1 MQASQATTTE
11 SAQRRVAAYAVRIV
25 ERLRRSLPAES
36 EAPRRLHQAMHY
48 SVLGTGKYLRPM
60 LVYATGEALGL
71 PVSAVDRPAIAIE
84 LVHAYSLIHD
94 DLPAMDD
101 DDLRRG
107 RATTHRA
114 FDEATAILAGDAL
127 QALAFGILA
136 NPGNEKDNPA
146 INLKLIAL
154 LAESCG
160 SRGMAGGQAIDLGAV
175 GTLMEQ
181 SALERMHGLK
191 TGALI
196 RCAVIM
202 PALLATRPI
211 DLEPLAR
218 FGERIGLAFQ
228 IHDDILDVEGETGK
242 LGKPQGADMAR
253 NKPTFPACLGMRG
266 SKALA
271 RNLLD
276 ESLAILNTVTGNT
289 EMLAH
294 LARFSVER
302 NR

>member
-1 MQASQATTTE
+1 M
-11 SAQRRVAAYAVRIV
+11 AYATRIIA
-25 ERLRRSLPAES
+25 RLRSSLPAKNEP
-36 EAPRRLHQAMHY
+36 PRRLHQAMHY
-48 SVLGTGKYLRPM
+48 SVLGNGKFLRPKF
-60 LVYATGEALGL
+60 VYATGEAVGL
-71 PVSAVDRPAIAIE
+71 PSSAVDFPAIAIE

-127 QALAFGILA
+127 QALAFSVLC
-136 NPGNEKDNPA
+136 KDNSAKVDPA
-146 INLKLIAL
+146 TRLRLVAL

-160 SRGMAGGQAIDLGAV
+160 SGGMAGGQAMDLGAV

-181 SALERMHGLK
+181 SALERMHCLK

-196 RCAVIM
+196 RCAVVM
-202 PALLATRPI
+202 PALLANRPA

-218 FGERIGLAFQ
+218 FGDRIGLAFQ
-228 IHDDILDVEGETGK
+228 IHDDVLDVEGKTDR
-242 LGKPQGADMAR
+242 LGKTRGADLAR
-253 NKPTFPACLGMRG
+253 NKPTFPTCLGMQG

-271 RNLLD
+271 QNLLD
-276 ESLAILNTVTGNT
+276 ESLSLLDTIAGNT

-302 NR
+302 DR

>member
-1 MQASQATTTE
+1 MQARPATTSE
-11 SAQRRVAAYAVRIV
+11 PGQLAAAYTERIV
-25 ERLRRSLPAES
+25 ARLRSSLPAEVK
-36 EAPRRLHQAMHY
+36 PPKRLHQAMHY
-48 SVLGTGKYLRPM
+48 AVLGTGKYLRPM

-71 PVSAVDRPAIAIE
+71 PMSALDSPAIAIE

-127 QALAFGILA
+127 QALAFGILSSA
-136 NPGNEKDNPA
+136 GNETVSSA
-146 INLKLIAL
+146 TRLKLVAL

-196 RCAVIM
+196 RCAVVM
-202 PALLATRPI
+202 PALLANRPSE
-211 DLEPLAR
+211 LEPLAH
-218 FGERIGLAFQ
+218 FGDRIGLAFQ
-228 IHDDILDVEGETGK
+228 VHDDILDVEGETDN
-242 LGKPQGADMAR
+242 LGKTQGADMAR
-253 NKPTFPACLGMRG
+253 NKPTFPACLGLHG
-266 SKALA
+266 SKSLA

-276 ESLAILNTVTGNT
+276 ESLTILDTVSGNT
-289 EMLAH
+289 EMLAY

>member
-1 MQASQATTTE
+1 MMQARPLPAIDPG
-11 SAQRRVAAYAVRIV
+11 QRAGAYV
-25 ERLRRSLPAES
+25 ERIIAGLHRSLPTIS
-36 EAPRRLHQAMHY
+36 EPPIRLHQAMHY
-48 SVLGTGKYLRPM
+48 SALGTGKFLRPM
-60 LVYATGEALGL
+60 LVYATGDALGL
-71 PVSAVDRPAIAIE
+71 PLSPLDSPAIAIE

-114 FDEATAILAGDAL
+114 FDEATVILAGDAL
-127 QALAFGILA
+127 QALAFGILS
-136 NPGNEKDNPA
+136 NTDDPA
-146 INLKLIAL
+146 ITAATRLKLVAL

-181 SALERMHGLK
+181 SALERMHRLK

-202 PALLATRPI
+202 PALLADRPD
-211 DLEPLAR
+211 DLEPLAH
-218 FGERIGLAFQ
+218 FGDRIGLAFQ
-228 IHDDILDVEGETGK
+228 IHDDILDVEGDTGH
-242 LGKPQGADMAR
+242 LGKTQGADLAK
-253 NKPTFPACLGMRG
+253 NKPTFPTCLGMQG
-266 SKALA
+266 SKDLA
-271 RNLLD
+271 RSLLD
-276 ESLAILNTVTGNT
+276 ESLALLDTVSANT
-289 EMLAH
+289 EMLAY

-302 NR
+302 SR

>member
-1 MQASQATTTE
+1 MQAQPAPATDP
-11 SAQRRVAAYAVRIV
+11 AQRATGYAERIAAC
-25 ERLRRSLPAES
+25 LRDSLPAET

-71 PVSAVDRPAIAIE
+71 PVSALDSPAIAIE

-127 QALAFGILA
+127 QALAFGILSNA
-136 NPGNEKDNPA
+136 GHHEIDPA
-146 INLKLIAL
+146 TGLKLVAL
-154 LAESCG
+154 LAISCG
-160 SRGMAGGQAIDLGAV
+160 SRGMAGGQAIDLSAV

-181 SALERMHGLK
+181 SELERMHGLK

-196 RCAVIM
+196 RCAVVM
-202 PALLATRPI
+202 PALLANRPTE
-211 DLEPLAR
+211 LEPLAR

-228 IHDDILDVEGETGK
+228 IHDDILDVEGETDH
-242 LGKPQGADMAR
+242 LGKAQGADMAR
-253 NKPTFPACLGMRG
+253 NKPTFPACLGMQG
-266 SKALA
+266 SKDLA
-271 RNLLD
+271 RSLLD
-276 ESLAILNTVTGNT
+276 ESLALLDTIAGDT
-289 EMLAH
+289 EMLAY